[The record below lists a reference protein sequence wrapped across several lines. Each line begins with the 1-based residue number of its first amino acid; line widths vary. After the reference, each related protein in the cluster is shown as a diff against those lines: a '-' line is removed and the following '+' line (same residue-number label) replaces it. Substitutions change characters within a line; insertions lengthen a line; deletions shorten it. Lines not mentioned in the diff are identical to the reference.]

1 MIVVYVPNV
10 VFASLNKTIIFVPH
24 DNRPIS
30 FKQTADNIRD
40 LGYEVLTPPEE
51 LLGNRENPYAKPEEL
66 SKWVI
71 ENAKKADAAV
81 ISSDSMVYGSL
92 VASRK
97 HNLSEDV
104 VLARVHNF
112 EKIHQANPN
121 MKLYVFGSIMRTP
134 QTSEASGSEDANY
147 YAQYGTDIARYTAL
161 NDKLEQDGLTHK
173 ERKQLQQYEQKIPKA
188 ALDDWLSRRQGNFL
202 VSKNLIDL
210 ARNDVITYLALG
222 CDDNAK
228 YSQTNKERRA
238 LDNYGSD
245 LGELKYQSVAG
256 IDEIGYVLLTR
267 AVNNLQGDIPF
278 VSVHYAK
285 GTGENT
291 IPAYSN
297 EPIKNSIAT
306 HIKMAGG
313 MKVNSDKRAD
323 LVFMVNTNFDG
334 TTGAAND
341 LNNVYIPNENII
353 DFVNMVDEA
362 VQANKKVGIGDIT
375 FGNGSDNALMFSLYG
390 KNLLDKLN
398 AYSGWN
404 TPTNSTGYALAM
416 GMGANYTDRVGI
428 LKMLEVRY
436 LDDWLYQANIR
447 QAVANRLNSMPGEG
461 DYGNTKTRTLPAEKL
476 ATEALQKMI
485 ADYGLEKFEGQ
496 SYVADA
502 QIRFPWQRMFEADII
517 FPEEKVSVEE
527 KIEKCMKN
535 SRNPM
540 SFVNTITAALLNGAV
555 DEESVIDELERIVQK
570 RKKEIL

>member
-1 MIVVYVPNV
+1 MQFKYLKQLLCLFLMMIVVYVPNV

-161 NDKLEQDGLTHK
+161 TDKLEQDGLTHK
-173 ERKQLQQYEQKIPKA
+173 ERKQLKQYEQKIPKS

-461 DYGNTKTRTLPAEKL
+461 DYGNTKTRTLSAEKL
-476 ATEALQKMI
+476 ATEALQKII

-502 QIRFPWQRMFEADII
+502 QIRFPWQRMFEADIV

-527 KIEKCMKN
+527 KIEK
-535 SRNPM
+535 
-540 SFVNTITAALLNGAV
+540 
-555 DEESVIDELERIVQK
+555 
-570 RKKEIL
+570 

>member
-1 MIVVYVPNV
+1 MQFKYLKQLLCLFLMMIVVYVPNV

-161 NDKLEQDGLTHK
+161 TDKLEQDGLTHK

-210 ARNDVITYLALG
+210 ARSDVITYLALG

-278 VSVHYAK
+278 VSVYYAK

-362 VQANKKVGIGDIT
+362 IQANKKVGIGDIT

-416 GMGANYTDRVGI
+416 GMGANYTDRVDI

-502 QIRFPWQRMFEADII
+502 QIRFPWQRMFEADIV

-527 KIEKCMKN
+527 KIEK
-535 SRNPM
+535 
-540 SFVNTITAALLNGAV
+540 
-555 DEESVIDELERIVQK
+555 
-570 RKKEIL
+570 

>member
-1 MIVVYVPNV
+1 MQFKYLKQLLCLFLMMIVVYVPNV

-51 LLGNRENPYAKPEEL
+51 LLGNRESPYAKPEEL

-161 NDKLEQDGLTHK
+161 TDKLEQDGLTHK

-188 ALDDWLSRRQGNFL
+188 ALDDWLSRRQANFL

-502 QIRFPWQRMFEADII
+502 QIRFPWQRMFEADIV

-527 KIEKCMKN
+527 KIEK
-535 SRNPM
+535 
-540 SFVNTITAALLNGAV
+540 
-555 DEESVIDELERIVQK
+555 
-570 RKKEIL
+570 

>member
-1 MIVVYVPNV
+1 MQFKYLKQLLCLFLMMIVVYVPNV

-161 NDKLEQDGLTHK
+161 TDKLEQDGLTHK

-267 AVNNLQGDIPF
+267 AVNNLQGNIPF

-527 KIEKCMKN
+527 KIEK
-535 SRNPM
+535 
-540 SFVNTITAALLNGAV
+540 
-555 DEESVIDELERIVQK
+555 
-570 RKKEIL
+570 

>member
-1 MIVVYVPNV
+1 MQFKYLKQLLCLFLMMIVVYVPNV

-188 ALDDWLSRRQGNFL
+188 ALDNWLSRRQGNFL

-362 VQANKKVGIGDIT
+362 IQANKKVGIGDIT

-517 FPEEKVSVEE
+517 FPEEKVDMQKDIQKAEVNVE
-527 KIEKCMKN
+527 K
-535 SRNPM
+535 
-540 SFVNTITAALLNGAV
+540 
-555 DEESVIDELERIVQK
+555 
-570 RKKEIL
+570 

>member
-1 MIVVYVPNV
+1 MQFKYLKQLLCLFLMMIVVYVPNV

-161 NDKLEQDGLTHK
+161 TDKLEQDGLTHK

-362 VQANKKVGIGDIT
+362 IQANKKVGIGDIT

-517 FPEEKVSVEE
+517 FPEEKVDMQKDIQKAEVNVE
-527 KIEKCMKN
+527 K
-535 SRNPM
+535 
-540 SFVNTITAALLNGAV
+540 
-555 DEESVIDELERIVQK
+555 
-570 RKKEIL
+570 

>member
-1 MIVVYVPNV
+1 MQFKYLKQLLCLFLMMIVVYVPNV

-161 NDKLEQDGLTHK
+161 TDKLEQDGLTHK

-353 DFVNMVDEA
+353 DFVNMVDKA

-502 QIRFPWQRMFEADII
+502 QIRFPWQRMFEADIV

-527 KIEKCMKN
+527 KIEK
-535 SRNPM
+535 
-540 SFVNTITAALLNGAV
+540 
-555 DEESVIDELERIVQK
+555 
-570 RKKEIL
+570 

>member
-1 MIVVYVPNV
+1 MQFKYLKQLLCLFLMMIVVYVPNV

-161 NDKLEQDGLTHK
+161 TDKLEQDRLTHK

-188 ALDDWLSRRQGNFL
+188 ALDDWFSRRQGNFL

-313 MKVNSDKRAD
+313 MKVNSDKGAD

-502 QIRFPWQRMFEADII
+502 QIRFPWQRMFEADIV

-527 KIEKCMKN
+527 KIEK
-535 SRNPM
+535 
-540 SFVNTITAALLNGAV
+540 
-555 DEESVIDELERIVQK
+555 
-570 RKKEIL
+570 

>member
-1 MIVVYVPNV
+1 MQFKYLKQLLCLFLMMIVVYVPNV

-161 NDKLEQDGLTHK
+161 TDKLEQDRLTHK

-313 MKVNSDKRAD
+313 MKVNSDKGAD

-485 ADYGLEKFEGQ
+485 VDYGLEKFEGQ

-502 QIRFPWQRMFEADII
+502 QIRFPWQRMFEADIV

-527 KIEKCMKN
+527 KIGK
-535 SRNPM
+535 
-540 SFVNTITAALLNGAV
+540 
-555 DEESVIDELERIVQK
+555 
-570 RKKEIL
+570 

>member
-1 MIVVYVPNV
+1 MQFKYLKQLLCLFLMMIVVYVPNV

-161 NDKLEQDGLTHK
+161 TDKLEQDGLTHK

-416 GMGANYTDRVGI
+416 GMGANYIDRVGI

-447 QAVANRLNSMPGEG
+447 QAVANRLSSMPGEG

-502 QIRFPWQRMFEADII
+502 QIKFPWQRMFEADIV
-517 FPEEKVSVEE
+517 FSEEKVSVEE
-527 KIEKCMKN
+527 KLEK
-535 SRNPM
+535 
-540 SFVNTITAALLNGAV
+540 
-555 DEESVIDELERIVQK
+555 
-570 RKKEIL
+570 

>member
-1 MIVVYVPNV
+1 MQFKYLKQLLCLFLMMIVVYVPNV

-161 NDKLEQDGLTHK
+161 TDKLEQDGLTHK

-238 LDNYGSD
+238 LDNYGND

-297 EPIKNSIAT
+297 EPIKNSIVT

-313 MKVNSDKRAD
+313 MKVNSDKGAD

-502 QIRFPWQRMFEADII
+502 QIRFPWQRMFEADIV

-527 KIEKCMKN
+527 KIEK
-535 SRNPM
+535 
-540 SFVNTITAALLNGAV
+540 
-555 DEESVIDELERIVQK
+555 
-570 RKKEIL
+570 

>member
-1 MIVVYVPNV
+1 MQFKYLKQLLCLFLMMIVVYVPNV

-161 NDKLEQDGLTHK
+161 TDKLEQDRLTHK

-267 AVNNLQGDIPF
+267 VVNNLQGDIPF

-313 MKVNSDKRAD
+313 MKVNSDKGAD

-485 ADYGLEKFEGQ
+485 VDYGLEKFEGQ

-502 QIRFPWQRMFEADII
+502 QIRFPWQRMFEADIV

-527 KIEKCMKN
+527 KIEK
-535 SRNPM
+535 
-540 SFVNTITAALLNGAV
+540 
-555 DEESVIDELERIVQK
+555 
-570 RKKEIL
+570 

>member
-1 MIVVYVPNV
+1 MQFKYLKQLLCLFLMMIVVYVPNV

-66 SKWVI
+66 SKWMI

-161 NDKLEQDGLTHK
+161 TDKLEQDRLTHK

-228 YSQTNKERRA
+228 YSQTNKERHA

-313 MKVNSDKRAD
+313 MKVNSDKGAD

-485 ADYGLEKFEGQ
+485 VDYGLEKFEGQ

-502 QIRFPWQRMFEADII
+502 QIRFPWQRMFEADIV

-527 KIEKCMKN
+527 KIEK
-535 SRNPM
+535 
-540 SFVNTITAALLNGAV
+540 
-555 DEESVIDELERIVQK
+555 
-570 RKKEIL
+570 

>member
-1 MIVVYVPNV
+1 MQFKYLKQLLCLFLMMIVVYVPNV

-161 NDKLEQDGLTHK
+161 TDKLEQDGLTHK

-278 VSVHYAK
+278 VSIHYAK

-502 QIRFPWQRMFEADII
+502 QIRFPWQRMFEADIV

-527 KIEKCMKN
+527 KLEK
-535 SRNPM
+535 
-540 SFVNTITAALLNGAV
+540 
-555 DEESVIDELERIVQK
+555 
-570 RKKEIL
+570 

>member
-1 MIVVYVPNV
+1 MQFKYLKQLLCLFLMMIVVYVPNV

-51 LLGNRENPYAKPEEL
+51 LLGNREDPYAKPEEL

-161 NDKLEQDGLTHK
+161 TDKLEQDGLTHK

-527 KIEKCMKN
+527 KIEK
-535 SRNPM
+535 
-540 SFVNTITAALLNGAV
+540 
-555 DEESVIDELERIVQK
+555 
-570 RKKEIL
+570 

>member
-1 MIVVYVPNV
+1 MQFKYLKQLLCLFLMMIVVYVPNV

-161 NDKLEQDGLTHK
+161 TDKLEQDGLTHK

-313 MKVNSDKRAD
+313 MKVNSDKGAD

-485 ADYGLEKFEGQ
+485 VDYGLEKFEGQ

-502 QIRFPWQRMFEADII
+502 QIRFPWQRMFEADIV

-527 KIEKCMKN
+527 KIEK
-535 SRNPM
+535 
-540 SFVNTITAALLNGAV
+540 
-555 DEESVIDELERIVQK
+555 
-570 RKKEIL
+570 

>member
-1 MIVVYVPNV
+1 MQFKYLKQLLCLFLMMIVVYVPNV

-161 NDKLEQDGLTHK
+161 IDKLEQDGLTHK

-476 ATEALQKMI
+476 ATEVLQKMI
-485 ADYGLEKFEGQ
+485 TDYGLEKFEGQ

-502 QIRFPWQRMFEADII
+502 QIRFPWQRMFEADIV

-527 KIEKCMKN
+527 KIEK
-535 SRNPM
+535 
-540 SFVNTITAALLNGAV
+540 
-555 DEESVIDELERIVQK
+555 
-570 RKKEIL
+570 

>member
-1 MIVVYVPNV
+1 MQFKYLKQLLCLFLMMIVVYVPNV

-51 LLGNRENPYAKPEEL
+51 LLGNREDPYAKPEEL

-161 NDKLEQDGLTHK
+161 TDKLEQDGLTHK

-476 ATEALQKMI
+476 ATEALQKII

-502 QIRFPWQRMFEADII
+502 QIRFPWQRMFEADIV

-527 KIEKCMKN
+527 KLEK
-535 SRNPM
+535 
-540 SFVNTITAALLNGAV
+540 
-555 DEESVIDELERIVQK
+555 
-570 RKKEIL
+570 

>member
-1 MIVVYVPNV
+1 MQFKYLKQLLCLFLMMIVVYVPNV

-51 LLGNRENPYAKPEEL
+51 LLGNREDPYAKPEEL

-161 NDKLEQDGLTHK
+161 TDKLEQDGLTHK

-210 ARNDVITYLALG
+210 ARNDVIIYLALG

-285 GTGENT
+285 GIGENT

-527 KIEKCMKN
+527 KIEK
-535 SRNPM
+535 
-540 SFVNTITAALLNGAV
+540 
-555 DEESVIDELERIVQK
+555 
-570 RKKEIL
+570 

>member
-1 MIVVYVPNV
+1 MQFKYLKQLLCLFLMMIVVYVPNV

-161 NDKLEQDGLTHK
+161 TDKLEQDGLTHK
-173 ERKQLQQYEQKIPKA
+173 ERKQLKQYEQKIPKA
-188 ALDDWLSRRQGNFL
+188 ALADWLSRRQGNFL

-297 EPIKNSIAT
+297 EPIKNSIAI

-362 VQANKKVGIGDIT
+362 IQANKKVGIGDIT

-527 KIEKCMKN
+527 KIEK
-535 SRNPM
+535 
-540 SFVNTITAALLNGAV
+540 
-555 DEESVIDELERIVQK
+555 
-570 RKKEIL
+570 

>member
-1 MIVVYVPNV
+1 MQFKYLKQLLCLFLMMIVVYVPNV

-161 NDKLEQDGLTHK
+161 TDKLEQDRLTHK

-238 LDNYGSD
+238 IDNYGSD

-313 MKVNSDKRAD
+313 MKVNSDKGAD

-485 ADYGLEKFEGQ
+485 VDYGLEKFEGQ

-502 QIRFPWQRMFEADII
+502 QIRFPWQRMFEADIV

-527 KIEKCMKN
+527 KIEK
-535 SRNPM
+535 
-540 SFVNTITAALLNGAV
+540 
-555 DEESVIDELERIVQK
+555 
-570 RKKEIL
+570 

>member
-1 MIVVYVPNV
+1 MQFKYLKQLLCLFLMMIVVYVPNV

-104 VLARVHNF
+104 VLVRVHNF

-161 NDKLEQDGLTHK
+161 TDKLEQDGLTHK

-297 EPIKNSIAT
+297 EPIKNSIVT

-313 MKVNSDKRAD
+313 MKVNSDKGAD

-502 QIRFPWQRMFEADII
+502 QIRFPWQRMFEADIV

-527 KIEKCMKN
+527 KIEK
-535 SRNPM
+535 
-540 SFVNTITAALLNGAV
+540 
-555 DEESVIDELERIVQK
+555 
-570 RKKEIL
+570 

>member
-1 MIVVYVPNV
+1 MQFKYLKQLLCLFLMMIVVYVPNV

-51 LLGNRENPYAKPEEL
+51 LLGNREDPYAKPEEL

-161 NDKLEQDGLTHK
+161 TDKLEQDGLTHK

-502 QIRFPWQRMFEADII
+502 QIKFPWQRMFEADIV

-527 KIEKCMKN
+527 KIEK
-535 SRNPM
+535 
-540 SFVNTITAALLNGAV
+540 
-555 DEESVIDELERIVQK
+555 
-570 RKKEIL
+570 

>member
-1 MIVVYVPNV
+1 VQFKYLKQLLCLFLMMIVVYVPNV

-71 ENAKKADAAV
+71 ENAKKVDAAV

-161 NDKLEQDGLTHK
+161 TDKLEQDGLTHK

-502 QIRFPWQRMFEADII
+502 QIKFPWQRMFEADIV

-527 KIEKCMKN
+527 KIEK
-535 SRNPM
+535 
-540 SFVNTITAALLNGAV
+540 
-555 DEESVIDELERIVQK
+555 
-570 RKKEIL
+570 

>member
-1 MIVVYVPNV
+1 VQFKYLKQLLCLFLMMIVVYVPNV

-104 VLARVHNF
+104 VLVRVHNF

-161 NDKLEQDGLTHK
+161 TDKLEQDGLTHK

-313 MKVNSDKRAD
+313 MKVNSDKGAD

-485 ADYGLEKFEGQ
+485 VDYGLEKFEGQ

-502 QIRFPWQRMFEADII
+502 QIRFPWQRMFEADIV

-527 KIEKCMKN
+527 KIEK
-535 SRNPM
+535 
-540 SFVNTITAALLNGAV
+540 
-555 DEESVIDELERIVQK
+555 
-570 RKKEIL
+570 

>member
-1 MIVVYVPNV
+1 MQFKYLKQLLCLFLMMIVVYVPNV

-30 FKQTADNIRD
+30 LKQTADNIRD

-161 NDKLEQDGLTHK
+161 TDKLEQDRLTHK

-313 MKVNSDKRAD
+313 MKVNSDKGAD

-428 LKMLEVRY
+428 LKMIEVRY

-502 QIRFPWQRMFEADII
+502 QIRFPWQRMFEADIV

-527 KIEKCMKN
+527 KIEK
-535 SRNPM
+535 
-540 SFVNTITAALLNGAV
+540 
-555 DEESVIDELERIVQK
+555 
-570 RKKEIL
+570 

>member
-1 MIVVYVPNV
+1 MQFKYLKQLLCLFLMMIVVYVPNV

-51 LLGNRENPYAKPEEL
+51 LLGNREDPYAKPEEL

-161 NDKLEQDGLTHK
+161 TDKLEQDGLTHK

-297 EPIKNSIAT
+297 EPIKKSIAT

-476 ATEALQKMI
+476 ATEALQKII

-527 KIEKCMKN
+527 KIEK
-535 SRNPM
+535 
-540 SFVNTITAALLNGAV
+540 
-555 DEESVIDELERIVQK
+555 
-570 RKKEIL
+570 

>member
-1 MIVVYVPNV
+1 MQFKYLKQLLCLFLMMIVVYVPNV

-161 NDKLEQDGLTHK
+161 TDKLEQDGLTYK
-173 ERKQLQQYEQKIPKA
+173 ERKQLKQYEQKIPKA

-297 EPIKNSIAT
+297 EPIKKSIAT

-502 QIRFPWQRMFEADII
+502 QIRFPWQRMFEADIV

-527 KIEKCMKN
+527 KIEK
-535 SRNPM
+535 
-540 SFVNTITAALLNGAV
+540 
-555 DEESVIDELERIVQK
+555 
-570 RKKEIL
+570 

>member
-1 MIVVYVPNV
+1 MQFKYLKQLLCLFLMMIVVYVPNV

-161 NDKLEQDGLTHK
+161 TDKLEQDGLTHK

-267 AVNNLQGDIPF
+267 AVNNLQGNIPF

-517 FPEEKVSVEE
+517 FPEEKVDMQKDIQKAEVNVE
-527 KIEKCMKN
+527 K
-535 SRNPM
+535 
-540 SFVNTITAALLNGAV
+540 
-555 DEESVIDELERIVQK
+555 
-570 RKKEIL
+570 

>member
-1 MIVVYVPNV
+1 VQFKYLKQLLCLFLMMIVVYVPNV

-161 NDKLEQDGLTHK
+161 TDKLEQDRLTHK

-297 EPIKNSIAT
+297 EPIKNSIVT

-313 MKVNSDKRAD
+313 MKVNSDKGAD

-485 ADYGLEKFEGQ
+485 VDYGLEKFEGQ

-502 QIRFPWQRMFEADII
+502 QIRFPWQRMFEADIV

-527 KIEKCMKN
+527 KIEK
-535 SRNPM
+535 
-540 SFVNTITAALLNGAV
+540 
-555 DEESVIDELERIVQK
+555 
-570 RKKEIL
+570 

>member
-1 MIVVYVPNV
+1 MQFKYLKQLLCLFLMMIVVYVPNV

-161 NDKLEQDGLTHK
+161 TDKLEQDRFTHK

-313 MKVNSDKRAD
+313 MKVNSDKGAD

-485 ADYGLEKFEGQ
+485 VDYGLEKFEGQ

-502 QIRFPWQRMFEADII
+502 QIRFPWQRMFEADIV

-527 KIEKCMKN
+527 KIEK
-535 SRNPM
+535 
-540 SFVNTITAALLNGAV
+540 
-555 DEESVIDELERIVQK
+555 
-570 RKKEIL
+570 